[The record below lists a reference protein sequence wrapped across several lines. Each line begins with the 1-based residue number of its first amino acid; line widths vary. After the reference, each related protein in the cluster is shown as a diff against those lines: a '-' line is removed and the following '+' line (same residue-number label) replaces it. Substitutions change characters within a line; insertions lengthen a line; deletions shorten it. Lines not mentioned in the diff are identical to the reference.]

1 MCVLFFQPHRTGLFW
16 LRRHDVFGTG
26 LCPSSIWVNNFQEIS
41 QLMCINFTAG
51 ESVQELVAI
60 LLGGVLL
67 GGTSTD
73 FDVATK
79 R

>member
-1 MCVLFFQPHRTGLFW
+1 
-16 LRRHDVFGTG
+16 
-26 LCPSSIWVNNFQEIS
+26 
-41 QLMCINFTAG
+41 MCINFTAG